1 MHRPRRIFRE
11 PDRVEP
17 LGAPLR
23 EFGTHSPAHNT
34 SVVR

>member
-17 LGAPLR
+17 LSARSR
-23 EFGTHSPAHNT
+23 EPGTGGSRLAA
-34 SVVR
+34 